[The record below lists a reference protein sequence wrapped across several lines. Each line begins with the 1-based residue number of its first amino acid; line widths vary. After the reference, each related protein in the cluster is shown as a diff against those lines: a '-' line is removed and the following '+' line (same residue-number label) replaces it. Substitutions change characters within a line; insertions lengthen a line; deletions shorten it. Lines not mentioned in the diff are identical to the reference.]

1 MSAAAGPILCFLV
14 ILAVSVLPILALA
27 SKAKGFREDEAQFPV
42 RDAGG
47 DVR

>member
-1 MSAAAGPILCFLV
+1 MSAAGPLLCFLV
-14 ILAVSVLPILALA
+14 VLAVSVLPILALSTRSSA
-27 SKAKGFREDEAQFPV
+27 YREDEAQFPL

>member
-1 MSAAAGPILCFLV
+1 MSASGPLLCFLV
-14 ILAVSVLPILALA
+14 IPAVSVLPILALA